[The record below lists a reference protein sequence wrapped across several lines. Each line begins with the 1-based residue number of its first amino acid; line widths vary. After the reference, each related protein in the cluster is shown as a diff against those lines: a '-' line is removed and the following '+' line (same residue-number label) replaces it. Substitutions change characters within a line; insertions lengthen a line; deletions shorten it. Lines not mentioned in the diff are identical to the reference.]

1 MSGSSIPSSPAD
13 LALIE
18 QLRNELQFA
27 QLKIRVLEE
36 RLRLQR
42 IEKYGRGSEKLADD
56 QLELLDLE
64 PGVSNVEVQAESQR
78 ERIPRSRPSRRRPHP
93 GRQQLPAHLP
103 RVERI
108 LHCTP
113 EQDICG
119 ICGKDTVLIGYDV
132 SERLAV
138 EPAKYYVEVTKR
150 EKKACVDHEEQGVMA
165 APLPAQI
172 IEKGLASNQVV
183 INTLVEKYCNHI
195 PLYRQSTI
203 LERDTGLELSRV
215 TLDGWVMKSG
225 ELLIPMAG
233 AMRLELLRESYLQA
247 DETPVWVQMQERR
260 GKHHQAYLWQYGRP
274 GGIAVFD
281 FQMGRER
288 AGPKQFLG
296 QFNGLLQTDGYKA
309 YDHTGGPK
317 MVHAACWSHAERYF
331 DNVIKLNPQDPVAT
345 PILKEIHE
353 LFAIDA
359 EAREQ
364 GLSLEARQTLRLEK
378 SKPLLEV
385 IDELVKAAA
394 KTALPASA
402 LARAC
407 NYTLTLWERLT
418 RFMEY
423 PELEL
428 SNNLAENSM
437 RPIAI
442 GRRNWI
448 HVGSA
453 LAGPKV
459 AAILSVVE
467 SCRRLKISVRDY
479 LNAILPGLANV
490 PVSRIP
496 ELTPSAWARQP

>member
-1 MSGSSIPSSPAD
+1 VSGSSIPSSPAD

-119 ICGKDTVLIGYDV
+119 ICEKETVLIGYDV
-132 SERLAV
+132 S
-138 EPAKYYVEVTKR
+138 
-150 EKKACVDHEEQGVMA
+150 EQGVMA

-359 EAREQ
+359 EARER
-364 GLSLEARQTLRLEK
+364 GLSLEARQALRLEK
-378 SKPLLEV
+378 SKPLLEG
-385 IDELVKAAA
+385 INELVKAAA

-402 LARAC
+402 LAKAC
-407 NYTLTLWERLT
+407 NYTLTLWERLKL
-418 RFMEY
+418 FMEY

-437 RPIAI
+437 RPVAI